1 MAPFLRLRGFT
12 LDLSRPQVMGV
23 LNVTPD
29 SFADGGRYVDERHAA
44 QRVLDMLDEGA
55 DIVDI
60 GGESTRPGASPTPEA
75 DELERV
81 VPLVQAVRSECDARG
96 VPISVDTRK
105 PLVMRAAIEA
115 GASMINDVNALRDP
129 DALQAVVETQVG
141 VCLMHMLGEPDT
153 MQQLAKYDDVVA
165 EVGAFLSERASA
177 SVAAGVAHDRI
188 VLDPGFGFGKTVE
201 HNLALLRGLGHIV
214 ALGYPVMV
222 GLSRK
227 ATIGVITGRGVGE
240 RATGSIA
247 AALAA
252 VARGAS
258 IVRVHDV
265 RETVDALK
273 VWRAINC
280 EE

>member
-1 MAPFLRLRGFT
+1 MSPFLRLRGFT

-273 VWRAINC
+273 VWRAVEGN
-280 EE
+280 